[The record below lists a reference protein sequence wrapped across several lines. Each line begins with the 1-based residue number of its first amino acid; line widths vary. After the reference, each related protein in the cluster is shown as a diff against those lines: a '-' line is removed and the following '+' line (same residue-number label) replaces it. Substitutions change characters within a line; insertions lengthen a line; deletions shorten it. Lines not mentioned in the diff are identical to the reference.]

1 MENATTA
8 ATIPAPALG
17 LGALGAVPF
26 VALAVASL
34 TVDGVLQT
42 PVIVALGFYGAVI
55 LSFLGG
61 VQWGLAIGDR
71 AAESASFSRLGLS
84 IVPSLVAWLA
94 LLLPA
99 LAGLP
104 LLAVAFVT
112 AYVADRRAG
121 RRGAAPAWYPRLRLP
136 LTLAVVASLLVA
148 TFATTQ
154 PV

>member
-1 MENATTA
+1 MENARSA
-8 ATIPAPALG
+8 AAIPAPALW
-17 LGALGAVPF
+17 LGASGAVPF

-34 TVDGVLQT
+34 TVDSALQA

-61 VQWGLAIGDR
+61 VQWGLAISDR
-71 AAESASFSRLGLS
+71 DTKRASFTRLGLS
-84 IVPSLVAWLA
+84 VVPSLVAWLA

-104 LLAVAFVT
+104 LLAVAFVV
-112 AYVADRRAG
+112 AYVADRRAEQRSLG
-121 RRGAAPAWYPRLRLP
+121 PAWYPRLRLP
-136 LTLAVVASLLVA
+136 LTLTVVASLLAA
-148 TFATTQ
+148 TVPLAW